1 MNGRFTI
8 WFFVSAVMIIPIGVY
23 FVVNWYQNKYER
35 LPILNSQ
42 TEANIS
48 FELKNQN
55 GKLVSNKD
63 LEGKIVV
70 TDFFFT
76 HCPSIC
82 PKLTANLK
90 SIQEAMNDDPSILI
104 NSFSIDPERDSVG
117 RLAQYASKFE
127 VEGQWNLLTGD
138 KKIIYQL
145 ARKKFMVDA
154 SEGDGGPNDFI
165 HSDKFVLMDVKG
177 RIRGYYKGTDE
188 NEVKQLIVDIRKL
201 KEE

>member
-1 MNGRFTI
+1 
-8 WFFVSAVMIIPIGVY
+8 MIIPIGVY

>member
-1 MNGRFTI
+1 VNGRFTI

-42 TEANIS
+42 TETNIS

-90 SIQEAMNDDPSILI
+90 LIQEASGDDPSILI

-127 VEGQWNLLTGD
+127 VEGHWNLLTGD

-145 ARKKFMVDA
+145 ARKRFMVDA

-165 HSDKFVLMDVKG
+165 HSDKLVLMDPQG
-177 RIRGYYKGTDE
+177 RIRGYYKGTDD